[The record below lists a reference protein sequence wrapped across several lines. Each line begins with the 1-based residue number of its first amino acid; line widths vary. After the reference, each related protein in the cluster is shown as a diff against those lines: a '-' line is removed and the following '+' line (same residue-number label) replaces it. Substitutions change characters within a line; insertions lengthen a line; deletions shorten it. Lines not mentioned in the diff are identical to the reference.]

1 MGKKLKMKSQPT
13 DSSCGPTCLKAIYDY
28 YDLPI
33 DLEKIIREV
42 KTLKTG
48 GTLGACLGIHA
59 LDHGFDATLYTFNL
73 EIFDP
78 TWFFPK
84 PIDKKQIIQKLRLQK
99 KLKHHAKLQ
108 DACDAFIEF
117 LEKGGRIKM
126 RDLSGALLMRYLK
139 RKIPIITGLS
149 STYLYKCSRIHLNGD
164 EALKDDV
171 LGAPE
176 GHFVVLESY
185 NPESR
190 LVTIN
195 DPWHQNPYSQ
205 DLKYEVSKDHLL
217 TSFLIGLL
225 TYDANFTIITKKH
238 EHNDLTFG
246 I

>member
-1 MGKKLKMKSQPT
+1 MKKKLKMERQPT

-33 DLEKIIREV
+33 DIEKVIREV

-84 PIDKKQIIQKLRLQK
+84 PIDKKILIQKLRLQRK
-99 KLKHHAKLQ
+99 MKHNPKLQ

-117 LEKGGRIKM
+117 AEKGGKIKM
-126 RDLSGALLMRYLK
+126 RDLSGNLIMRYLK

-149 STYLYKCSRIHLNGD
+149 SSYLYKCARLLMKGE
-164 EALKDDV
+164 EAHQDDV
-171 LGAPE
+171 LGIPE
-176 GHFVVLESY
+176 GHFVILESY
-185 NPESR
+185 NQESR
-190 LVTIN
+190 LVTIR
-195 DPWHQNPYSQ
+195 DPWQQNPYSH
-205 DLKYEVSKDHLL
+205 DLKYEITKDHLL
-217 TSFLIGLL
+217 TAFLIGLL
-225 TYDANFTIITKKH
+225 TYDANFTIITRKN
-238 EHNDLTFG
+238 EHKDLTFG